1 MESRGHMVFLK
12 WVSPTE
18 GFIIHLRL
26 LQLSLE
32 AKSINL
38 KLFGEGTNSIVRPAL
53 VPSPVAFAGILPR
66 NHYFAITLSAA
77 LRGLW

>member
-12 WVSPTE
+12 WVFPTE

-38 KLFGEGTNSIVRPAL
+38 KLSGEGTNSIVRPAL
-53 VPSPVAFAGILPR
+53 VPSPVAFAGILTR